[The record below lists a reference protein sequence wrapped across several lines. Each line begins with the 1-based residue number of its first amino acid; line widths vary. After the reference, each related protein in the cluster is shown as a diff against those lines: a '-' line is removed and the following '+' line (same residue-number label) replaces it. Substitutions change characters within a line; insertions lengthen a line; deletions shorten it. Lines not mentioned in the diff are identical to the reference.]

1 MEQFPSSLFATM
13 SNVEGSKNDRA
24 WERLFTTHTL
34 LERLREAP
42 CIEISATEINA
53 VREARLMT
61 KFDHTTQLP
70 ELFRAH
76 HLAILP
82 TSRGTYT
89 IGRFLAYQ
97 RFDTSRIPILHI
109 KPTLSLESLRPE
121 LVSNESSAILLAL
134 HLGIFKHFTG
144 DTTPFYASVGGRMGT
159 GRFAFEIATRS
170 EPLRLQVENAQV
182 EIDAGYESAQALY
195 LIEAKNHL
203 ADDFIVRQLY
213 YPYRLWQARVKKPVR
228 LIYLTYSDGTF
239 HLREYRFLA
248 PEVYSSI
255 ALVRSQRYRIDDEAF
270 SLSSLRSLLASTPV
284 EAEPHLPFPQAD
296 SFERLINLCEILYS
310 QAPIDKPSIT
320 QRYGFVTRQT
330 DYYLA
335 AGRYLGLIEEVGIG
349 RSGRFRLTQRGQWIF
364 SQPLYGRHIALLE
377 KLFVHPPFR
386 AVCEAYLAGEGKP
399 LATEQVM
406 ALVAPWLPRLS
417 ESTLRRRAA
426 TVVAWLGWLRYDLE
440 GAVL

>member
-1 MEQFPSSLFATM
+1 M
-13 SNVEGSKNDRA
+13 SNAEGSKNDRA

-42 CIEISATEINA
+42 CVEISATEINA

-61 KFDHTTQLP
+61 KFDHSTQLP

-97 RFDTSRIPILHI
+97 RFDTSRVPILHI

-121 LVSNESSAILLAL
+121 LISNESSAILLAL

-144 DTTPFYASVGGRMGT
+144 DDTPFYASVGGRMGT

-170 EPLRLQVENAQV
+170 QSLRLQVENAQV
-182 EIDAGYESAQALY
+182 EIDAGYESAEALY

-213 YPYRLWQARVKKPVR
+213 YPYRLWCSRVRKPVR
-228 LIYLTYSDGTF
+228 LLYLTYTDGTF
-239 HLREYRFLA
+239 HLREYRFSV
-248 PEVYSSI
+248 ESHYHSI
-255 ALVRSQRYRIDDEAF
+255 ELVKSQRYRIDDESF
-270 SLSSLRSLLASTPV
+270 SLSSLRSLLASTPA

-296 SFERLINLCEILYS
+296 SFERLVNLCEILYT

-320 QRYGFVTRQT
+320 QRYGFAARQT

-335 AGRYLGLIEEVGIG
+335 AGRYLGLIDEVGVG
-349 RSGRFRLTQRGQWIF
+349 RSGRYRLTQRGEWIF
-364 SQPLYGRHIALLE
+364 SQSLYGRHIALFE
-377 KLFVHPPFR
+377 KLFAHPPFR
-386 AVCEAYLAGEGKP
+386 AVCQAYLAGEGQP
-399 LATEQVM
+399 LTTEQVM
-406 ALVAPWLPRLS
+406 SLIAPWLPRLS
-417 ESTLRRRAA
+417 PSTLRRRAA
-426 TVVAWLGWLRYDLE
+426 TVVAWFGWLRRE
-440 GAVL
+440 SAGVLL